1 MVVMLAWTVR
11 AGGDRPVFGHK
22 ILAKDHIRFQ
32 CLKRIHKYRQFFILY
47 FDGFNAISSSI
58 AVFGHNK
65 SNLLPL
71 KQHLAIGQNHLLVTG
86 QRRHPVQ
93 AQRTQIVG
101 CQHRQ
106 NAGHLECRILVD
118 AFHPRMRIGRADKV
132 AKQHAV
138 QFDIIDVV
146 AFALRKPGILY
157 PLARAAHAFEVIDPF
172 FACDFVFHSAASLAA
187 LIWAAA
193 A

>member
-1 MVVMLAWTVR
+1 M
-11 AGGDRPVFGHK
+11 
-22 ILAKDHIRFQ
+22 
-32 CLKRIHKYRQFFILY
+32 
-47 FDGFNAISSSI
+47 
-58 AVFGHNK
+58 
-65 SNLLPL
+65 PL

-93 AQRTQIVG
+93 AQRTQIVS

-118 AFHPRMRIGRADKV
+118 AFYPRMRIGRADKV
-132 AKQHAV
+132 SKQHAV

-172 FACDFVFHSAASLAA
+172 LACDFVFHSAASLAA